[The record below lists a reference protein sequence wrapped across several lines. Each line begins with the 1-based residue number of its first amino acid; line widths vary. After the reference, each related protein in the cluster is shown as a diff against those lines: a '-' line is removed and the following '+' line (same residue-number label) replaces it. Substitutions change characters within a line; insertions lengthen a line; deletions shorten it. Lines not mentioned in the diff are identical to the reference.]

1 MTTLQFEEN
10 LTLPDIFKRYKK
22 EILESVIESIKK
34 NYENREINEINVVKI
49 NSGSNKYS
57 INLTRDK
64 FIETLNRCIDFFVEL
79 EMYEYCQECVN
90 IIRALQEK

>member
-34 NYENREINEINVVKI
+34 ITKI
-49 NSGSNKYS
+49 
-57 INLTRDK
+57 
-64 FIETLNRCIDFFVEL
+64 
-79 EMYEYCQECVN
+79 
-90 IIRALQEK
+90 EKLMRSMW